1 MSKEQ
6 SILWRRL
13 DLPGHEACRLVTL
26 DYGWDV
32 AGTAV
37 FEYETQVC
45 QLQYSINC
53 DQKWMTRSAVVRG
66 WVGSRDIN
74 VEIARDES
82 GRWQLNHREAPEVEG
97 CSDIDLNFSPSTNL
111 LPIRRLRLNVNEEA
125 KVRAAWLRFPS
136 FKLELLEQVYRRTGA
151 STYRYESAGGKFV
164 VDLQVDEFGWVTRYP
179 GFWQAEELN
188 DSLLHSSTN

>member
-13 DLPGHEACRLVTL
+13 DLPGHEACRLVML
-26 DYGWDV
+26 DHGWEV

-45 QLQYSINC
+45 QLHYAINC

-66 WVGSRDIN
+66 WVGSRDIE

-82 GRWQLNHREAPEVEG
+82 GRWQLNHRDAPEVEG

-136 FKLELLEQVYRRTGA
+136 FKLELLDQVYRRVGA

-164 VDLQVDEFGWVTRYP
+164 VDLNADPTGFVTHYP
-179 GFWQAEELN
+179 GLWQVQEPRQ
-188 DSLLHSSTN
+188 DPQ